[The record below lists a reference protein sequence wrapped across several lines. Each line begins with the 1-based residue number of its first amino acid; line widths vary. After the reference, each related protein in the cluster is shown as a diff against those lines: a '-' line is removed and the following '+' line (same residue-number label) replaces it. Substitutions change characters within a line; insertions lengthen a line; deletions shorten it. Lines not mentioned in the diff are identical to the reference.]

1 MQMQGN
7 LVLLLELQPKG
18 LNYVIHVRISR
29 MWEHTG
35 TSEKN
40 DIKHLD
46 LVLIDEKVFIYQTCN
61 YYNINILKVLIFFIL
76 AAKGYLNLC

>member
-1 MQMQGN
+1 MQGN
-7 LVLLLELQPKG
+7 LVLLSELQPKG
-18 LNYVIHVRISR
+18 HNYVIHVRISR